1 MGKSFGTPE
10 TLSSTAFKKLR
21 LTGKIEKTQRKL
33 TGGRPP
39 HPGFTPTN
47 IMASSIVNYS
57 ALDLKKIKLG
67 ELKPGAKGG
76 KSVGVTYANTG
87 RYLRMQLPS
96 MQIPAF
102 GLSFY
107 DKAGQEKKWSMPLSF
122 AGNEDFQK
130 IAEALDEFAIN
141 LGMANAAAWFG
152 KPGASREVI
161 EDKYTRLVK
170 YSMEAD
176 KITRKPYPPT
186 FKVNLRA
193 KGTKEKKGEFHTLE
207 DPLSLFE
214 INLYDG
220 TVLNAKGEPT
230 AVDKS
235 LPITSVLTP
244 RSYVTPIA
252 ECPSIWIVSGKF
264 GWSWHGFQGRIDAKE
279 EAITGPA
286 FSSPSA
292 KMPAGGAAS
301 SSAGT
306 YEDEVSVPP
315 AGGYGAS
322 SSTAHLPAEE
332 EGEEEH
338 EEDDAP
344 KFSAPAPAPPPVE
357 EEEPIPIPAPK
368 KTAVVKKIVKAAAKA

>member
-1 MGKSFGTPE
+1 MVRGRPR
-10 TLSSTAFKKLR
+10 KKVR
-21 LTGKIEKTQRKL
+21 GKIEPPGTKL
-33 TGGRPP
+33 TGVRPT
-39 HPGFTPTN
+39 HHVFTPII

-57 ALDLKKIKLG
+57 SLDIKKIKIG
-67 ELKPGAKGG
+67 ELKTGAKGG
-76 KSVGVTYANTG
+76 KSVGVTYGTTG
-87 RYLRMQLPS
+87 RYLKMELPS

-102 GLSFY
+102 GVSFY
-107 DKAGQEKKWSMPLSF
+107 DKAGQEKKWSVPLSF
-122 AGNEDFQK
+122 GGHEDFQK
-130 IAEALDEFAIN
+130 IAEALDEYAIA

-152 KPGASREVI
+152 KPGASRDVI

-193 KGTKEKKGEFHTLE
+193 KGTKDKKGEFHDLN

-220 TVLNAKGEPT
+220 TVLDAKGQPT
-230 AVDKS
+230 AFDKS

-244 RSYVTPIA
+244 RSYLTPIA
-252 ECPSIWIVSGKF
+252 ECSSIWIVSGKF
-264 GWSWHGFQGRIDAKE
+264 GWTWNGFQGRIEAKE
-279 EAITGPA
+279 DAITGPA
-286 FSSPSA
+286 FSSSVSTKFS
-292 KMPAGGAAS
+292 KMAVAGGG
-301 SSAGT
+301 AGT

-322 SSTAHLPAEE
+322 SSSAHLPMEDD
-332 EGEEEH
+332 EH

-344 KFSAPAPAPPPVE
+344 KFSAPAAAPAPPAEE

-368 KTAVVKKIVKAAAKA
+368 KTAVVKKAVVKAKA